1 MSMNGFDVLLK
12 KFIEERGLI
21 KFQIDSYNDFVEN
34 RLQVIFDEIGEIKPE
49 SEKLRDFKVKLGRV
63 RVGKPS
69 VKESDGSL
77 REILPMEARIRD
89 LTYAA
94 PIFLEMTPMIGENE
108 HETKEVKIGELPVML
123 KSNICPLSKMTKEEL
138 IEAGEDP
145 DDPGGYFIVNGTER
159 VLTLIEE
166 ITPNKV
172 IYEMKGGEAT
182 GRINSERRG
191 WGQKHTIVRKKD
203 SILVIS
209 FASLKNFPLIVLL
222 RALGLSSDKSIIE
235 SIDAGKYEEEIYV
248 NLYEVEV
255 SDTDEALEYI
265 GRKMKV
271 YQKEYR
277 KERAEQI
284 IDKYLL
290 PHIGQNPEDRIKKA
304 KYLARVAS
312 NLIKLAH
319 GEIEEDDIDHYS
331 NKRLKTAGEL
341 LEILIRSILLGKW
354 GLIERINYNYKKI
367 AKRGKIPSVSTV
379 VESNV
384 MTSQINS
391 SLATGLWVG
400 GRTGVSQRLERTNF
414 TRSLAHLR
422 NVISPLSTTQEHF
435 KARELH
441 STHWGRLDPSET
453 PEGPTIGLRKYMA
466 LMAEITTGLSPE
478 ESERIIR
485 ELKTK
490 IVS

>member
-1 MSMNGFDVLLK
+1 MDNFRILLK
-12 KFIEERGLI
+12 SFVNERGLI
-21 KFQIDSYNDFVEN
+21 KFQIESYNNFIES
-34 RLQVIFDEIGEIKPE
+34 RLQSIFDEIGEIKPE
-49 SEKLRDFKVKLGRV
+49 SDRLKEFKVKLGKV
-63 RVGKPS
+63 RLGKPS

-77 REILPMEARIRD
+77 REILPMETRLRD

-94 PIFLEMTPMIGENE
+94 PIFLEMTPIIGDNE
-108 HETKEVKIGELPVML
+108 QETSEVKIGELPVML
-123 KSNICPLSKMTKEEL
+123 KSKLCPLSKLTTKEEL
-138 IEAGEDP
+138 IEAKEDP
-145 DDPGGYFIVNGTER
+145 DDPGGYFIINGTER

-172 IYEMKGGEAT
+172 IFEMKDGEAN
-182 GRINSERRG
+182 GRITSERRG
-191 WGQKHTIVRKKD
+191 WGQKHTMLRKKD
-203 SILVIS
+203 GLLVIS
-209 FASLKNFPLIVLL
+209 FASLRNFPLMVLL
-222 RALGLSSDKSIIE
+222 RSLGLSSDKDIIDT
-235 SIDAGKYEEEIYV
+235 INAKPVYNEEIYV
-248 NLYEVEV
+248 NLYETDIT
-255 SDTDEALEYI
+255 DTEEALEYI
-265 GRKMKV
+265 GKKMKV

-290 PHIGQNPEDRIKKA
+290 PHIGQTPEDRIKKA
-304 KYLARVAS
+304 KYLSRIAI

-331 NKRLKTAGEL
+331 NKRLKTAGDL
-341 LEILIRSILLGKW
+341 LEILLRSILLGKW

-384 MTSQINS
+384 LTSQINS
-391 SLATGLWVG
+391 SLATGMWVG

-414 TRSLAHLR
+414 TRSVAHLR

-466 LMAEITTGLSPE
+466 IMAEISNGVEPE
-478 ESERIIR
+478 ESKEMIKN
-485 ELKTK
+485 LKTK
-490 IVS
+490 IS

>member
-1 MSMNGFDVLLK
+1 MDNFKVLLK
-12 KFIEERGLI
+12 KFVEERGLI
-21 KFQIDSYNDFVEN
+21 KFQIESYNNFIEN
-34 RLQVIFDEIGEIKPE
+34 RLQGIFDEIGEIKPE
-49 SEKLRDFKVKLGRV
+49 SDRLREFRVKLGKV
-63 RVGKPS
+63 RLGKPS

-89 LTYAA
+89 LTYST
-94 PIFLEMTPMIGENE
+94 PIFLEMTPIIGDNE
-108 HETKEVKIGELPVML
+108 QETKEVKIGELPVML
-123 KSNICPLSKMTKEEL
+123 KSKLCPLSKMNKEEL
-138 IEAGEDP
+138 LAAGEDP
-145 DDPGGYFIVNGTER
+145 DDPGGYFIINGTER

-172 IYEMKGGEAT
+172 IYEIKGGEAN

-203 SILVIS
+203 SLIVIS
-209 FASLKNFPLIVLL
+209 FASLKNFPLVVLL
-222 RALGLSSDKSIIE
+222 RALGLSSDKKIIE
-235 SIDAGKYEEEIYV
+235 TIDAKKYEDEIYI
-248 NLYEVEV
+248 NLYETDV
-255 SDTDEALEYI
+255 SDTEEALEYI
-265 GRKMKV
+265 GKKMKV

-290 PHIGQNPEDRIKKA
+290 PHIGQSPEVRIKKA
-304 KYLARVAS
+304 KYLSRVAL

-331 NKRLKTAGEL
+331 NKRLKTAGDL

-391 SLATGLWVG
+391 SLATGMWVG

-414 TRSLAHLR
+414 TRSLTHLR

-478 ESERIIR
+478 ESEKTIK

-490 IVS
+490 IS